1 MSKEYRKA
9 TDWELSLAPLEQAQR
24 RLEEAGACGNAKD
37 AARHAVASVGYAI
50 DARNRGQ
57 AIVTDNVDPEDMLQ
71 IKDNAVK
78 AARVAATTLHTA
90 RVAMGELLRRME
102 REREDIRPAAV
113 KAKRE
118 REARERVAA
127 LGSRGPYASICG
139 TYRACTEVSK
149 P

>member
-9 TDWELSLAPLEQAQR
+9 TTWELSTTPLRYAR
-24 RLEEAGACGNAKD
+24 KRLE
-37 AARHAVASVGYAI
+37 AARECSNAREAAQHAQAAVIYAI
-50 DARNRGQ
+50 DARGRGQ
-57 AIVTDNVDPEDMLQ
+57 VIDTDSVDPEDMLQ

-78 AARVAATTLHTA
+78 TARMASATLHVA
-90 RVAMGELLRRME
+90 RGTMSELLRRME

-118 REARERVAA
+118 REAREKLAA

-139 TYRACTEVSK
+139 TYRAYVS
-149 P
+149 